1 MKKLIFMAMIL
12 ISFIS
17 CSTSVDTGKAP
28 AEEKVI
34 MQTRSV
40 VASDQGSNYSGGWTD
55 GSNGGSG
62 FGPWIIMINA
72 GTGSAGNF
80 IGDPFAAEITGMSS
94 TSFGLYAN
102 PAGSGAVVDAS
113 RAFNAPLST
122 GDTFSFQWGVNWDSN
137 GTGEKGFVMMSGAST
152 LVTIKMA
159 GSGTI
164 TINGADMFVNYG
176 VNAMTINCAVLS
188 STQLRV
194 YATGRDGTETYDNTF
209 TFGET
214 IAPDSIAFYA
224 QFLDT
229 GDQRQ
234 PYFDQ
239 LKITA
244 IDVSPVPFETKFGV
258 EANWNL
264 ISAAESYGE
273 KEYEEENWNFYALN
287 AARATGVETFDGS
300 NYAFRDRSDFL
311 IKNKGSVTALG
322 GFAFQ
327 FGDMM
332 DVSEPEIP
340 RNLDV
345 SFNGGANWTRIL
357 DMGKSWFEGET
368 GYKELVYIFPTGN
381 DDFSAD
387 EFQVIIRGNANDTNL
402 IKIGQF
408 KVFSTYTLSFDAQDG
423 FGVFAHKYVANGYVV
438 GELPTPGRT
447 GYKFDGWF
455 TEEDGA
461 GSFVDADY
469 VYALEADSTI
479 YAKWTDVNECDTAN
493 GGCAQNCIN
502 SIGSHTCS
510 CDAGYSLNIDG

>member
-1 MKKLIFMAMIL
+1 MKKLIFMAMIF

-17 CSTSVDTGKAP
+17 CSTSVDTGRAP

-40 VASDQGSNYSGGWTD
+40 IASDQGSNYGGGWTH
-55 GSNGGSG
+55 GSNGGTG
-62 FGPWIIMINA
+62 FGLWSITTSGNA
-72 GTGSAGNF
+72 GAF
-80 IGDPFAAEITGMSS
+80 IGDPAAASITGMST
-94 TSFGLYAN
+94 TSFALYAN
-102 PAGSGAVVDAS
+102 PDGSGAFVDAV
-113 RAFNAPLST
+113 RAFNAPLNV
-122 GDTFSFQWGVNWDSN
+122 GDTFSFQWGVNWDSG
-137 GTGEKGFVMMSGAST
+137 GTGNKGFILYSGGIGGTPEITVNMGGDS
-152 LVTIKMA
+152 
-159 GSGTI
+159 TI
-164 TINGADMFVNYG
+164 TINGNTMFSAYG
-176 VNAMTINCAVLS
+176 VNAITFNFEYVNA
-188 STQLRV
+188 TTLRV
-194 YATGRDGTETYDNTF
+194 YATGRNGTETHDQNI
-209 TFGET
+209 T
-214 IAPDSIAFYA
+214 ISGAPDAFRFYA
-224 QFLDT
+224 ANLSTVDSI
-229 GDQRQ
+229 DNRQ

-479 YAKWTDVNECDTAN
+479 YAKW
-493 GGCAQNCIN
+493 
-502 SIGSHTCS
+502 
-510 CDAGYSLNIDG
+510 